1 MTFKMKPED
10 TFLRV
15 RQGMAFLKRA
25 ACRQFLKKTS
35 RVSFHDNKPWR
46 EQIWD
51 QAAALAQCCLVN
63 DSAWSLVMG
72 MMAINEIV

>member
-1 MTFKMKPED
+1 
-10 TFLRV
+10 
-15 RQGMAFLKRA
+15 MAFLKRA
-25 ACRQFLKKTS
+25 ARQFLKKTS